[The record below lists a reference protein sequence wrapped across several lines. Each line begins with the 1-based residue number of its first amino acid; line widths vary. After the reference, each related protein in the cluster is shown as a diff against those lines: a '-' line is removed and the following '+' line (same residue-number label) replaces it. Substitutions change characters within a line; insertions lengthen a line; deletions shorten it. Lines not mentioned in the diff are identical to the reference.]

1 MALSNA
7 GQEREHPSGSS
18 DASSAKGSASA
29 APDSSN
35 SASADNTNPLLA
47 QAQGW
52 LRDSGLQDSVTQLP
66 EPLKRLASQA
76 ANGWRQLSTSQKVLS
91 GAVLATGWYLLSR
104 SNKAGAIRDRTRSA
118 QAAILHELLLFVND
132 RIEGYQRAASE
143 SKDTALRGYYHQLAG
158 QSQQFANK
166 LNTYL
171 RDKDS
176 TTESGTTLKGKLYR
190 AWMETK
196 AALTGYDEKAIL
208 GSNVYGEEWAIKA
221 YEDALEDKNI
231 TGALRKEIQR
241 QYAQSK
247 QTYYRL
253 LRLQHEH

>member
-7 GQEREHPSGSS
+7 GREREHPSGS
-18 DASSAKGSASA
+18 DASSAANDSA
-29 APDSSN
+29 DSST
-35 SASADNTNPLLA
+35 SSSTGDTNTLLS

-52 LRDSGLQDSVTQLP
+52 LRDSGLQNTVTELP
-66 EPLKRLASQA
+66 EPLQRLASRA
-76 ANGWRQLSTSQKVLS
+76 AKGWRQLSTPQKILS
-91 GAVLATGWYLLSR
+91 GAVLATGWFLLSR
-104 SNKAGAIRDRTRSA
+104 GNKAGVSRDRTRSA
-118 QAAILHELLLFVND
+118 QAATLHELLLFVND

-221 YEDALEDKNI
+221 YEDALNDKNI
-231 TGALRKEIQR
+231 IGALRKEIQR

-247 QTYYRL
+247 HTYYRL
-253 LRLQHEH
+253 LRMQHEH

>member
-7 GQEREHPSGSS
+7 GREREHPSGDADASGATNDAAGS
-18 DASSAKGSASA
+18 ATASSAG
-29 APDSSN
+29 
-35 SASADNTNPLLA
+35 NTNTLIS

-52 LRDSGLQDSVTQLP
+52 LRDSGLQDTVTELP
-66 EPLKRLASQA
+66 EPLKRLAGRA
-76 ANGWRQLSTSQKVLS
+76 AHGWRQLSTTQKVLG
-91 GAVLATGWYLLSR
+91 GAVLATGWFLLSR
-104 SNKAGAIRDRTRSA
+104 GNTIGAGRDRIRSA
-118 QAAILHELLLFVND
+118 QAATLHELLLFVND

-143 SKDTALRGYYHQLAG
+143 SKDTALRGYYQQLAA
-158 QSQQFANK
+158 QSQLFAGK

-171 RDKDS
+171 RDKDH
-176 TTESGTTLKGKLYR
+176 TTETGTTLKGKLYR

-208 GSNVYGEEWAIKA
+208 GSNVYGEQWAITA
-221 YEDALEDKNI
+221 YEDALDNKNI

-247 QTYYRL
+247 KTYYRL
-253 LRLQHEH
+253 LRMQHEQ